1 MISTARKLT
10 KQTIKP
16 VIKFIGGWGSNIHSL
31 NTKGAEYYHF
41 TLDTYKGKNSF
52 TGGFAWSLD
61 GCYDYNNQ
69 AYDEYAI
76 NLETGIITNL
86 ETKETVF
93 TVEG

>member
-1 MISTARKLT
+1 MTTTRKLT

-16 VIKFIGGWGSNIHSL
+16 VIKVIDEWYPKLGS
-31 NTKGAEYYHF
+31 KGADYCHF

-52 TGGFAWSLD
+52 TGGFSSSLD

-76 NLETGIITNL
+76 NLETGIIINL

-93 TVEG
+93 TVES